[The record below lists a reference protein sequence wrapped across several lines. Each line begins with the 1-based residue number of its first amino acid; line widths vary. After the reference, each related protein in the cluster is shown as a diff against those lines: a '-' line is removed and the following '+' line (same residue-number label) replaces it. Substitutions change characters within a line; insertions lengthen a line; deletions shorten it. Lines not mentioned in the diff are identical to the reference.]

1 MTVESLSG
9 LRESASGTVW
19 NRSNIGRGGY
29 RHSDYHPSKDWEYI
43 VGNYSSR
50 NLSNEQD
57 KLSAISG
64 IAKMMLDATKTNK
77 TVFIKE
83 NKPFAEA

>member
-1 MTVESLSG
+1 M
-9 LRESASGTVW
+9 
-19 NRSNIGRGGY
+19 
-29 RHSDYHPSKDWEYI
+29 
-43 VGNYSSR
+43 GNYSSR